1 MSVYAPLA
9 QLDRASVYGTEGYR
23 FESCEVYFF
32 ALRLIARLFCFLQKP
47 LFFKDLRNRLNA
59 GLQSEII
66 QNPVL
71 HVGNSVGI
79 SGHNFRTETNLTRPT
94 GAFIFRL

>member
-32 ALRLIARLFCFLQKP
+32 ALRLSARLFCFLQKP

-66 QNPVL
+66 QNPDL
-71 HVGNSVGI
+71 RSHIWSHI
-79 SGHNFRTETNLTRPT
+79 FRTGTIITRPT